1 MDALN
6 LKIKSSDLY
15 REYIEKR
22 DVLYD
27 IYRALKSEDFGD
39 VPDQLEE
46 ALEETAH
53 FIRNFGLYIKIP
65 SYKRLDVP
73 HKFLREVFDDEL
85 GFGEPQWYSKKY
97 QAFTKTKISLKPPTE
112 PSSELS
118 DFDFS
123 LSYGFLSDFGLSE
136 KFLNRIKKSKI
147 FRSHYGNAFLDP
159 LFEIKEIEAASDLWP
174 HGSYIF
180 FGSCGVSIRQF
191 FDVDCSYEI
200 FDITIKR
207 NPDEPIDVSNWS

>member
-27 IYRALKSEDFGD
+27 IYRALMSEDFGD

-123 LSYGFLSDFGLSE
+123 LSVRYPTNVARCSF
-136 KFLNRIKKSKI
+136 I
-147 FRSHYGNAFLDP
+147 FIYSPR
-159 LFEIKEIEAASDLWP
+159 
-174 HGSYIF
+174 
-180 FGSCGVSIRQF
+180 
-191 FDVDCSYEI
+191 
-200 FDITIKR
+200 TIILLR
-207 NPDEPIDVSNWS
+207 NYVCHLL